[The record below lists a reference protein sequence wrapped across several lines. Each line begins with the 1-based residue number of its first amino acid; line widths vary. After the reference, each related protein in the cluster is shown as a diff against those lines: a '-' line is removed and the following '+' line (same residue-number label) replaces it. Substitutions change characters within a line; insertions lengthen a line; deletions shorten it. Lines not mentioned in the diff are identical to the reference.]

1 MENFTFT
8 ILLCTLWSH
17 RCLDLLVAYGK
28 APENSGANERSA
40 TNVSTP
46 VTLSTSSLHRNTA
59 LRVDRKS
66 VASKTLTQLITIIK
80 PSWHASYKYWI
91 THNLWYETVQK
102 LTRVSLSDELF
113 AQTTQQPTTTMATTT
128 TTTTTSTTT
137 EISTTVLDFTSHNNS
152 LSSEYD
158 LSGKKRFAG
167 SHVLSHTSTF
177 VDFRSIKQHYHITN
191 MHDRCSKNVV
201 KTYSL
206 FSYLTFFSRPWNN
219 VFFFVFFL
227 IRAFTP

>member
-1 MENFTFT
+1 
-8 ILLCTLWSH
+8 
-17 RCLDLLVAYGK
+17 
-28 APENSGANERSA
+28 
-40 TNVSTP
+40 
-46 VTLSTSSLHRNTA
+46 
-59 LRVDRKS
+59 
-66 VASKTLTQLITIIK
+66 
-80 PSWHASYKYWI
+80 
-91 THNLWYETVQK
+91 
-102 LTRVSLSDELF
+102 
-113 AQTTQQPTTTMATTT
+113 MATTT

-206 FSYLTFFSRPWNN
+206 FSYLTFFSRPWNK
-219 VFFFVFFL
+219 VFFFWFFFDKGFYSL
-227 IRAFTP
+227 VPDEARPPINLKAFLRLRKTHKHAFMEKVIQYCIDFQKLALGSLLDEKLTNK